1 MINLPD
7 LPFVRITAPLLLIF
21 TIATLLLLWYT
32 RKLENRMTCWT
43 AGLVCYAA
51 GFMLYLF
58 QPDLP
63 QLSHIAIDLAFM
75 ASTLL
80 FLQALR
86 ATFDLQQHQTV
97 TLVLIGLTFAISLWF
112 NAFASTPWPAMFW
125 RNIGMAVVSL
135 ACINVLWRREDLRP
149 VSAEA
154 AAIFLFGSFAALQI
168 LVSAYLLVTPEID
181 QDYLDA
187 MMLASRFF
195 VFLLTLSFM
204 LIAYGRLDREH
215 QQLLNQVTEESRQRI
230 QGIESRWLMA
240 LEYSNAGAWEYDPK
254 KREAQFSE
262 QWAHLL
268 GLKPKVIRLR
278 TADILKY
285 IHPEDWRRYE
295 DDMKAYVDGKTPY
308 FENEHRLQHAD
319 GSWIWVSS
327 RGRFMHDPL
336 NPANRRVAGTD
347 IDITERKRNDERLNE
362 LLQESEKAKDQAVQA
377 NKAKSAFLANVSHEI
392 RSPMNAILG
401 FSQLLKD
408 DQNLTPTQR
417 ENLEIINSSGQ
428 HLLALIDDILNL
440 SRIESGN
447 YLIHIQPLNPGIFLN
462 EVVQFYL
469 RRPIKQGVV
478 FEPVIATNLP
488 PVITTDPRGVRQLCM
503 NLLTNAFK
511 FTERGRVR
519 FKAEI
524 VPRDLHHADLV
535 IEVSD
540 TGVGIGEKD
549 LNLIFNAFE
558 QTHYG
563 AVSAEGYGLGL
574 SICKNIVNL
583 LGGTLE
589 VESALNEG
597 SKFTLKVPVGLGE
610 EAEAGFDVQ
619 GSYAA
624 RPEIDLAPFKLL
636 IVDDIESNR
645 KLLRELLEKS
655 RINIREATNAQEAL
669 DAVHQWRPSLVL
681 MDIRMPLKSG
691 CEVITEL
698 RREPDF
704 AHLPIIAVSANAM
717 ASERDR
723 LLELGATD
731 FVSKP
736 FMKDELYR
744 RIMLAL
750 NLPPVTRQPVAA
762 TLPPAPKAAAG
773 QAPSAQT
780 ASAGQVPSAPTT
792 SAANGSPAASPI
804 PTDGGSSAKPRI
816 LVVDDSSANQQL
828 LTSQLKAL
836 GFSAEVAANGE
847 IALAKWEAQYYPL
860 IFADCTMPV
869 MNGIEMTRRIR
880 ALERS
885 DSRGQVP
892 ARIIAITGSPEEYRV
907 ECIKAGMN
915 EVLGKPLLL
924 KALKQAVESNL
935 PAATA

>member
-1 MINLPD
+1 MFNLD
-7 LPFVRITAPLLLIF
+7 IPFLRVAAPLLLIF
-21 TIATLLLLWYT
+21 TVATLVLLWHT
-32 RKLENRMTCWT
+32 KKLENRMTCWT

-58 QPDLP
+58 QAGMP
-63 QLSHIAIDLAFM
+63 QPINIAIDIALV
-75 ASTLL
+75 ASVLL
-80 FLQALR
+80 FMQALR
-86 ATFDLQQHQTV
+86 ATFELDSQHV
-97 TLVLIGLTFAISLWF
+97 AMLIVGGLTLVISTYF
-112 NAFASTPWPAMFW
+112 NAFASTPWPAVVW
-125 RNIGMAVVSL
+125 RNIVIALVSA
-135 ACINVLWRREDLRP
+135 ACVNVLWRRDDLHP
-149 VSAEA
+149 ISAEA
-154 AAIFLFGSFAALQI
+154 AAILLFIGFGALQI
-168 LVSAYLLVTPEID
+168 LVSAYLMITPDI
-181 QDYLDA
+181 QQSYLDA
-187 MMLASRFF
+187 TMLGSRFF
-195 VFLLTLSFM
+195 IFLLTLSFM
-204 LIAYGRLDREH
+204 MIAYGRLDREH
-215 QQLLNQVTEESRQRI
+215 QSLLARVQEESKQRI

-240 LEYSNAGAWEYDPK
+240 LEYSKAGAWEFDPK
-254 KREAQFSE
+254 KREAQFST

-268 GLKPKVIRLR
+268 GLKQKVIRLR
-278 TADILKY
+278 STDVLKY
-285 IHPEDWRRYE
+285 IHPEDWKQYE
-295 DDMKAYVDGKTPY
+295 EDMKAYVDGKTPY

-319 GSWIWVSS
+319 GHWIWVSS
-327 RGRFMHDPL
+327 RGRFLEDL
-336 NPANRRVAGTD
+336 DNPNSRRLAGTD
-347 IDITERKRNDERLNE
+347 IDITERRQNDDKLQQ
-362 LLQESEKAKDQAVQA
+362 LLLESERAKDQAVQA

-469 RRPIKQGVV
+469 RRPIKHGVV
-478 FEPVIATNLP
+478 FEPVIASNLP

-511 FTERGRVR
+511 FTERGRVM

-524 VPRDLHHADLV
+524 EQLDLHHGNLL

-589 VESALNEG
+589 VESELNKG
-597 SKFTLKVPVGLGE
+597 TRFTLKVPIGLGE
-610 EAEAGFDVQ
+610 EAEAGFDAN
-619 GSYAA
+619 GNYAA
-624 RPEIDLAPFKLL
+624 RPDTDLAAFKLL
-636 IVDDIESNR
+636 IVDDMESNR

-655 RINIREATNAQEAL
+655 RIAIREASTAQEAL
-669 DAVHQWRPSLVL
+669 DVIREWRPSIVL
-681 MDIRMPLKSG
+681 MDIRMPLMSG
-691 CEVITEL
+691 CEAITEL
-698 RREPDF
+698 RKDPEF
-704 AHLPIIAVSANAM
+704 ANLPIIAISANAM
-717 ASERDR
+717 SSERDR
-723 LLELGATD
+723 LLELGAND

-744 RIMLAL
+744 KVMLAL
-750 NLPPVTRQPVAA
+750 NLPLLTRQPMSAALMPKSPPEPKVAA
-762 TLPPAPKAAAG
+762 HAPP
-773 QAPSAQT
+773 QS
-780 ASAGQVPSAPTT
+780 PSAPATKTT
-792 SAANGSPAASPI
+792 
-804 PTDGGSSAKPRI
+804 KI

-836 GFSAEVAANGE
+836 GFTAEVAANGQ
-847 IALAKWEAQYYPL
+847 IALAKWEQQPYAL

-869 MNGIEMTRRIR
+869 MNGMEMTRRIR
-880 ALERS
+880 AMERA
-885 DSRGQVP
+885 DGRGQAP

-924 KALKQAVESNL
+924 KALKQAVENHL
-935 PAATA
+935 PATMA

>member
-1 MINLPD
+1 MLNFLD
-7 LPFVRITAPLLLIF
+7 FPFLRVAAPLMLIF
-21 TIATLLLLWYT
+21 TIATLTLLWYT
-32 RKLENRMTCWT
+32 KKLENRMTCWT
-43 AGLVCYAA
+43 AGLVCYAV

-58 QPDLP
+58 TPNLP
-63 QLSHIAIDLAFM
+63 QSIHIATDLAM
-75 ASTLL
+75 VASVLL

-86 ATFDLQQHQTV
+86 TTLELESQHTA
-97 TLVLIGLTFAISLWF
+97 TLVIGILTLAVSIWF
-112 NAFASTPWPAMFW
+112 HLFASTAWPAMVW
-125 RNIGMAVVSL
+125 RNLVVAVVSM
-135 ACINVLWRREDLRP
+135 ACVNVIWRSQDLRA
-149 VSAEA
+149 VSAESA
-154 AAIFLFGSFAALQI
+154 CILLFVAFAALHVF
-168 LVSAYLLVTPEID
+168 LAAYLMIAPAIEQEYI
-181 QDYLDA
+181 DA

-195 VFLLTLSFM
+195 VFLITLSYL

-215 QQLLNQVTEESRQRI
+215 RALIEQVKEESKQRI

-240 LEYSNAGAWEYDPK
+240 LEYSKAGAWEFDPK
-254 KREAQFSE
+254 KREAQFSV
-262 QWAHLL
+262 QWAHML
-268 GLKPKVIRLR
+268 GLKQKVIRLR
-278 TADILKY
+278 AADVLKY
-285 IHPEDWRRYE
+285 IHPEDWKRYE
-295 DDMKAYVDGKTPY
+295 EDMKAYVDGKKPY

-319 GSWIWVSS
+319 GTWIWVSS
-327 RGRFMHDPL
+327 RGRFLEDPTSA
-336 NPANRRVAGTD
+336 NNRRLAGTD
-347 IDITERKRNDERLNE
+347 IDITERKHNEQRLQQILE
-362 LLQESEKAKDQAVQA
+362 ESERAKDQAVQA

-408 DQNLTPTQR
+408 DQNLTPVQR

-447 YLIHIQPLNPGIFLN
+447 YLIHLQPLNPGLFLN

-469 RRPIKQGVV
+469 RRPIKHGVV
-478 FEPVIATNLP
+478 FEPVIATDLP
-488 PVITTDPRGVRQLCM
+488 PVITTDPRGVRQVCM

-511 FTERGRVR
+511 FTERGHVM
-519 FKAEI
+519 FKADI
-524 VPRDLHHADLV
+524 VQLDQKRGSLV

-583 LGGTLE
+583 LGGTLDVQSE
-589 VESALNEG
+589 LNKG

-610 EAEAGFDVQ
+610 EAEAGFEMND
-619 GSYAA
+619 SYAA
-624 RPEIDLAPFKLL
+624 RPETDLSAFKLL

-655 RINIREATNAQEAL
+655 RINIREAATAQEAL
-669 DAVHQWRPSLVL
+669 DAVREWRPSIVL
-681 MDIRMPLKSG
+681 MDIRMPMMSG
-691 CEVITEL
+691 CEAITEL
-698 RREPDF
+698 RKESEF
-704 AHLPIIAVSANAM
+704 AALPIIAISANAM
-717 ASERDR
+717 PAERDR
-723 LLELGATD
+723 VLELGATD
-731 FVSKP
+731 FVTKP

-744 RIMLAL
+744 KIMLAL
-750 NLPPVTRQPVAA
+750 NLPVLTRQPVAA
-762 TLPPAPKAAAG
+762 TLAPKPQASAPQPAAEKESAAA
-773 QAPSAQT
+773 P
-780 ASAGQVPSAPTT
+780 
-792 SAANGSPAASPI
+792 
-804 PTDGGSSAKPRI
+804 KPRI

-836 GFSAEVAANGE
+836 GLVAEVASNGQ
-847 IALAKWEAQYYPL
+847 IALAKWEIQPYAL

-880 ALERS
+880 AMERI
-885 DSRGQVP
+885 DGRGNAP

-924 KALKQAVESNL
+924 KALKQAVENHL
-935 PAATA
+935 PATTA